1 MDELSDRSLSVVP
14 TIGTFHNR
22 LLVEVL
28 MGIDTDMNIELVLLL
43 IHQSHSYVTGS
54 NETWWSKRIK
64 TSTTTIGNKH
74 VSDRLNYIVF
84 QSNL

>member
-28 MGIDTDMNIELVLLL
+28 LMGIDTDMNIELVLL

-64 TSTTTIGNKH
+64 TTTTIGNKH